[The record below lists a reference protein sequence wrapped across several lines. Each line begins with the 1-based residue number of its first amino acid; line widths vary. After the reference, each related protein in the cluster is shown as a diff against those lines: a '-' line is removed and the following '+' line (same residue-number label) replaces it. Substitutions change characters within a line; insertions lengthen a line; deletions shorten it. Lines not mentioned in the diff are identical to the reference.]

1 MKENNFKRLWTYLRA
16 YRASVYLAVAF
27 KVLSIVMSVLEP
39 FVLGLAITELTQN
52 LLDMAQGKAS
62 GLNVSYI
69 FWILVLYLI
78 RGTLYSVGAYYA
90 NYFMT
95 NAVQATVGDL
105 RKELSHKVNHLPVS
119 YFDRQQF
126 GDLLGRFTT
135 DVETVS
141 NALQQSFLQIINA
154 IVTIVW
160 CWRWFIPSICL

>member
-78 RGTLYSVGAYYA
+78 RGTLY
-90 NYFMT
+90 
-95 NAVQATVGDL
+95 
-105 RKELSHKVNHLPVS
+105 
-119 YFDRQQF
+119 
-126 GDLLGRFTT
+126 
-135 DVETVS
+135 
-141 NALQQSFLQIINA
+141 
-154 IVTIVW
+154 
-160 CWRWFIPSICL
+160 